1 MQNHIIIPPD
11 LVKSFDNLC
20 DKSLIF
26 DHEFDSRLPK
36 IDYDE
41 LLPGRL
47 LGRGGFCNVNEVS
60 KIILHN
66 LIKGKEECASRTH
79 MANNYLRD
87 GDARYAIKKMR
98 NDLDKEDTL
107 KGIYDLAVEAKFLA
121 VIDHPHIIKIRAIAT
136 TEYLHKDFFVILDRL
151 YNTLEKEI
159 DKWGSKQR
167 KNSVMGKILDMKGKK
182 KKNLLIEKL
191 NVAYDLAS
199 ALSYLHG
206 NCIIYRDLS
215 PDNVGF
221 DVRGEV
227 KIFDFGLAKE
237 LLPSSKLP
245 DGNYKLTGY
254 TGSLRYMAPEVV
266 VCKPYNESADVFS
279 FGILLWQIITCVTPY
294 KGYSVK
300 MYETFVV
307 EKGYRPTDATG
318 KVADLPEK
326 LNNLVE
332 SCWSDNP
339 KERPTTE
346 DTRAILK
353 SFIMAEC
360 SEKQR
365 ELDLDMSL
373 RSQHGSKN
381 KGTQQKPQK

>member
-20 DKSLIF
+20 GKSLIF

-66 LIKGKEECASRTH
+66 SIKGKEEYESRMH

-98 NDLDKEDTL
+98 DDLDKEDTL

-167 KNSVMGKILDMKGKK
+167 KNSVMGKILDYKGKK
-182 KKNLLIEKL
+182 KKNLLIDKL

-199 ALSYLHG
+199 ALSYLHD

-266 VCKPYNESADVFS
+266 LCKPYNASADVFS

-318 KVADLPEK
+318 KVAVLPEK

-332 SCWSDNP
+332 SCWSDKP
-339 KERPTTE
+339 KERPTAE

-353 SFIMAEC
+353 SFIMSEC

-373 RSQHGSKN
+373 RSKHGSKN
-381 KGTQQKPQK
+381 KGT

>member
-20 DKSLIF
+20 DRSLIF

-66 LIKGKEECASRTH
+66 SIKGKEECESRIH

-98 NDLDKEDTL
+98 DDLDKEDTL

-121 VIDHPHIIKIRAIAT
+121 VIDHPHIIRIRAIAT

-182 KKNLLIEKL
+182 KKNLLIDKL

-199 ALSYLHG
+199 ALSYLHD

-266 VCKPYNESADVFS
+266 LCKPYNASADVFS

-318 KVADLPEK
+318 KVAKLPEK

-353 SFIMAEC
+353 SFIMSEC

-373 RSQHGSKN
+373 RSKHGSKN
-381 KGTQQKPQK
+381 KGT

>member
-182 KKNLLIEKL
+182 KKNLLIDKL